1 MNKKPRTV
9 VTLCVM
15 SFLVIFGPFPWF
27 SQAQELPPEIV
38 SYADM
43 VLYNGQVL
51 TMDREQPPIHVVQA
65 VALREGRILA
75 VGGDDRILRLSG
87 PDTTRV
93 NLEGRAII
101 PGVIDTHSHPN
112 SYALRHYADEYD
124 PALLKAFEENNVRFA
139 RVRWETKET
148 ALADFAL
155 VAKSLSPEEMIYT
168 SSRSNPVVR
177 EELTRYDLDE
187 VVPDNPLY
195 VRIGNAMWG
204 LANSKMLEII
214 EETYGGTLPGISK
227 DDQGIPTGRIF
238 GAGGTT
244 IDQELIPQTPPEVL
258 APIFKKELEEWVA
271 IGVTTLSTR
280 LMGSEISAYA
290 QLDRS
295 GELPLRLAYSHEMG
309 RNNPYLERLLKRF
322 GNLQG
327 HGTDRM
333 WMIGIS
339 VGIPDGNGPGY
350 GRDGLGLP
358 TSGESSCVSVPKREI
373 LPNDYFPEGICFW
386 ELPGTPGAD
395 SVIVAN
401 RYGYRVTGV
410 HTFGDQAFLMMLDA
424 YEQAGQESAIQGNAL
439 DHGMM
444 VSPEV
449 IKRSAEQ
456 GVIWSLQ
463 PPLFYGRYSMG
474 VSRIYGE
481 KYAHEWVLPVKSLM
495 DAGVKVTYGA
505 DTHNDPERHPLF
517 NLETLVT
524 RRTYDGRVFGP
535 REAIDRSSGLLMMT
549 RWGAEYVI
557 REKELGSLE
566 PGKLADLVVLDKNPL
581 DRNVRDEDL
590 SEIKVLATIIG
601 GELAY
606 GSLD

>member
-1 MNKKPRTV
+1 MNKKPRIF

-15 SFLVIFGPFPWF
+15 HFLLIFGPFLSF

-51 TMDREQPPIHVVQA
+51 TMDREQPPINVVRA
-65 VALREGRILA
+65 VALRDGRILA
-75 VGGDDRILRLSG
+75 VGEDDQILRMAG
-87 PDTTRV
+87 PGTTRV
-93 NLEGRAII
+93 NLEGRTVI
-101 PGVIDTHSHPN
+101 PGVVDTHSHPN
-112 SYALRHYADEYD
+112 SYALRHYQQEYT
-124 PALLKAFEENNVRFA
+124 PAYLKALEKNGVRFA
-139 RVRWETKET
+139 SVRWDTKET
-148 ALADFAL
+148 ALADLAL
-155 VAKSLSPEEMIYT
+155 VAKSLAPEQRIYT
-168 SSRSNPVVR
+168 TSRSNPVVR
-177 EELTRYDLDE
+177 EQLDRHDLDQA
-187 VVPDNPLY
+187 VPDNPIY

-214 EETYGGTLPGISK
+214 EEVYGDRLTGIMK
-227 DDQGIPTGRIF
+227 DDQGVPTGRIF
-238 GAGGTT
+238 GAGGTV

-280 LMGSEISAYA
+280 LMGSEISAFT

-295 GELPLRLAYSHEMG
+295 GELPLRLAYSHEIG
-309 RNNPYLERLLKRF
+309 RNNPFLERLLKRL

-350 GRDGLGLP
+350 GRDGLGMP
-358 TSGESSCVSVPKREI
+358 TSGESSCVSLPKREI

-386 ELPGTPGAD
+386 EIPGTPGAD
-395 SVIVAN
+395 SVAVAN

-410 HTFGDQAFLMMLDA
+410 HTFGDKAFLMMLDA
-424 YEQAGQESAIQGNAL
+424 YDQASQESAIPGNAL

-449 IKRSAEQ
+449 IKQSAEQ
-456 GVIWSLQ
+456 GIIWSLQ

-481 KYAHEWVLPVKSLM
+481 EYAHKWVLPVKSLI
-495 DAGVKVTYGA
+495 DAGVKVSDGA

-524 RRTYDGRVFGP
+524 
-535 REAIDRSSGLLMMT
+535 
-549 RWGAEYVI
+549 
-557 REKELGSLE
+557 
-566 PGKLADLVVLDKNPL
+566 
-581 DRNVRDEDL
+581 
-590 SEIKVLATIIG
+590 
-601 GELAY
+601 
-606 GSLD
+606 